1 MIEMILGT
9 YGFACWLL
17 FKKFKLIPINTYT
30 IMSALMGGAV
40 LLLFIWIVLAQCH
53 PNATDART
61 YATTVPIVPQVRG
74 TVIEVP
80 VKANTPL
87 KAGDVLFRID
97 PRPYQY
103 EVDRLEAKLVGMN
116 SKVAQLNSKLA
127 ADEAA
132 TRKARSDLL
141 VSESENDRQ
150 LRVAL
155 EQATEEVRQTTTR
168 LNQAKNE
175 LARDSELVKTGAASV
190 KEVEQRQALVKGLEA
205 TLAQAQAAERGA
217 DDKLKS
223 GSNRLQ
229 STREELRRAE
239 AQEKATRTELETL
252 IGGVNPDVKQA
263 MAELDDKRW
272 ELEQTVVRAP
282 SDGFVEQVILR
293 PGQMATPLPMT
304 APMVFVPKQRPVL
317 VASFAQ
323 NVIKNIEPGLEAEL
337 AFKAY
342 PGRIFNCKVLRIIPI
357 TPEGALVAGGRLQE
371 TAGESE
377 PSHVQV
383 VFEYGDDV
391 AELNLPIGAQAQVA
405 VYTHSVH
412 ALGILRKI
420 ILRIKSWENYIFFL
434 GH

>member
-1 MIEMILGT
+1 MIELIIGT
-9 YGFACWLL
+9 YGFACWLV
-17 FKKFKLIPINTYT
+17 FKKFKLLPINTYT
-30 IMSALMGGAV
+30 IMGALLGGVV
-40 LLLFIWIVLAQCH
+40 LLLTIWILLAQFH
-53 PNATDART
+53 PNSHDARF
-61 YATTVPIVPQVRG
+61 YAATVPIVSQVRG

-80 VKANTPL
+80 VTANTPL

-97 PRPYQY
+97 PRPFQY

-132 TRKARSDLL
+132 TRKARADLL

-155 EQATEEVRQTTTR
+155 EQAIEEVSQTTTR

-175 LARDSELVKTGAASV
+175 LNRELELVKTGASSQKDV
-190 KEVEQRQALVKGLEA
+190 DQRRAQVQSFEA
-205 TLAQAQAAERGA
+205 TLAQAKAAERGA
-217 DDKLKS
+217 EDKLKS
-223 GSNRLQ
+223 GSDRLQ

-252 IGGVNPDVKQA
+252 IGGVNPDVKQT
-263 MAELDDKRW
+263 MAELDNKRW
-272 ELEQTVVRAP
+272 ELEQSVVKAP

-293 PGQMATPLPMT
+293 PGQMATSLPIT
-304 APMVFVPKQRPVL
+304 APMVFVPKERPVL

-323 NVIKNIEPGLEAEL
+323 NVIANIEPGLEAEL

-342 PGRIFNCKVLRIIPI
+342 PGRIYKCKVRRIIPI
-357 TPEGALVAGGRLQE
+357 TPEGALVAGNRIQATVE
-371 TAGESE
+371 ASAAG
-377 PSHVQV
+377 HVQV
-383 VFEYGDDV
+383 VFDYGDDV
-391 AELNLPIGAQAQVA
+391 ANLNLPIGAQAQVA
-405 VYTHSVH
+405 IYTHRVH
-412 ALGILRKI
+412 ALSILRKI
-420 ILRIKSWENYIFFL
+420 VLRIKSWENYIFFL